1 ITILTNSIPVA
12 ELVQALE
19 SKDIEVIVTGGVI
32 TRSNSLVG
40 PIADKVVS
48 SLRVN
53 TVFLGTHS
61 VSLPRGFLMP
71 NSLEAATD
79 MALMDIA
86 DRTIIL
92 TDHTKW
98 TCTSLSLFARFD
110 QVDTVI
116 TDDCLDADSQL
127 RTRELV
133 KNLVLAPTI
142 DSLEEE

>member
-1 ITILTNSIPVA
+1 
-12 ELVQALE
+12 
-19 SKDIEVIVTGGVI
+19 
-32 TRSNSLVG
+32 
-40 PIADKVVS
+40 
-48 SLRVN
+48 
-53 TVFLGTHS
+53 
-61 VSLPRGFLMP
+61 RGFLMP

-133 KNLVLAPTI
+133 KNLVLAPTVTG
-142 DSLEEE
+142 E